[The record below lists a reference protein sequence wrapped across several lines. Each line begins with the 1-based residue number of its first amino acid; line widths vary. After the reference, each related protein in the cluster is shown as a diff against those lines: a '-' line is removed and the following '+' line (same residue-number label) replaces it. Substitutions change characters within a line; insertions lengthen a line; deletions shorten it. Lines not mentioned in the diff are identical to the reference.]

1 MEASGGHLAR
11 AWSYN
16 RSVIVVNAAQLVYG
30 LTLSQRANAAKSN
43 GEDAVMTTTERPAVS
58 KTATG
63 IPVRYLAP
71 GEMQAEL
78 EAELRQYEIR
88 YEMPSERMAAL
99 VERGEMQETIEVL
112 KWLSAYRALEFLND
126 RTRTDGSRGRTTKPS
141 STSS

>member
-1 MEASGGHLAR
+1 
-11 AWSYN
+11 
-16 RSVIVVNAAQLVYG
+16 
-30 LTLSQRANAAKSN
+30 
-43 GEDAVMTTTERPAVS
+43 MTTTETPAAG

-71 GEMQAEL
+71 GEMLAEL
-78 EAELRQYEIR
+78 EAKLRRYEIR

-126 RTRTDGSRGRTTKPS
+126 RTRTGGSRGRTTKPS
-141 STSS
+141 STFS

>member
-1 MEASGGHLAR
+1 
-11 AWSYN
+11 
-16 RSVIVVNAAQLVYG
+16 
-30 LTLSQRANAAKSN
+30 
-43 GEDAVMTTTERPAVS
+43 MTTTERPAVS

-71 GEMQAEL
+71 GEMLAEI

-112 KWLSAYRALEFLND
+112 KWLFAYRALEFRND